1 MRRLLVGT
9 SHRIRANWEA
19 QGVLDISTILW
30 PSTMKAFEALLR
42 MEFEVLSAGAIQAFA
57 GKDLGKAQMT
67 IHKRVLEWQAAH
79 PNITWI
85 GWGIVWVYCS
95 PVLRQPIA
103 PIQAAK
109 GSSAVFALATESCSA
124 LT

>member
-1 MRRLLVGT
+1 
-9 SHRIRANWEA
+9 
-19 QGVLDISTILW
+19 
-30 PSTMKAFEALLR
+30 

-85 GWGIVWVYCS
+85 GWGIVWAI
-95 PVLRQPIA
+95 VLAILFWPR
-103 PIQAAK
+103 K
-109 GSSAVFALATESCSA
+109 VGG
-124 LT
+124 